1 MKTTMAMAM
10 LTLWSSSQ
18 VCTLLLDMQRSQTD
32 EALTGNL
39 KAVVPESVR
48 LAPKPKPMPNADTNS
63 DEDHYGN
70 GDAGATVRKPSKYFT
85 IGYAALIGTNREPED
100 GQS

>member
-1 MKTTMAMAM
+1 VQDPPLGLIATK
-10 LTLWSSSQ
+10 
-18 VCTLLLDMQRSQTD
+18 R
-32 EALTGNL
+32 GR
-39 KAVVPESVR
+39 PELVR
-48 LAPKPKPMPNADTNS
+48 LAPKPKPTPNADTDS

-70 GDAGATVRKPSKYFT
+70 GNAGATVRKPSKYFT